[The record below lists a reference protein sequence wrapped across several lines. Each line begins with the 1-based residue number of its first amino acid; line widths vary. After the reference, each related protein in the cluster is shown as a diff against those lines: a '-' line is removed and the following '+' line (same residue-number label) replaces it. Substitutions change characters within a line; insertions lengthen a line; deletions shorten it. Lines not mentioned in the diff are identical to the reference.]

1 MNRILNIDS
10 SVIDE
15 MIKISKF
22 MQLLINEEKIDELTG
37 LFQDISQEIILQRND
52 GATEIDINKATFSLD
67 DYPELSKFIF
77 EKYEKITE
85 VQKIFTNRT
94 QEFIVIKEMINSILQ
109 EDRFGT
115 ICWILTT
122 LSMELLHN
130 RNINKF
136 KEFSISENLIYEV
149 DKINAHEHL
158 LQRFQESLN
167 QPRIDDNG
175 SH

>member
-1 MNRILNIDS
+1 
-10 SVIDE
+10 
-15 MIKISKF
+15 
-22 MQLLINEEKIDELTG
+22 
-37 LFQDISQEIILQRND
+37 
-52 GATEIDINKATFSLD
+52 
-67 DYPELSKFIF
+67 
-77 EKYEKITE
+77 
-85 VQKIFTNRT
+85 
-94 QEFIVIKEMINSILQ
+94 MINSILQ

-149 DKINAHEHL
+149 DKVNAHEYL

-167 QPRIDDNG
+167 QLFFQIV
-175 SH
+175 